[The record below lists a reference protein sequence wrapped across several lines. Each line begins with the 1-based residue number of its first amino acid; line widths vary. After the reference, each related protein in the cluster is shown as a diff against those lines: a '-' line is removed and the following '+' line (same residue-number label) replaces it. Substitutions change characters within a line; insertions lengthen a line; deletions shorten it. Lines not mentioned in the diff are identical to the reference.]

1 MPFYFAN
8 PWGLLGLLSL
18 PAIAAIHMFHHRYP
32 PLLISGAHLWG
43 AEMQVTTAGRKRERL
58 PITPSLILELLAA
71 LLISLILANPIFG
84 NTGQVTHLIVV
95 LDNSASMQAK
105 NSEGLSFRDA
115 ALQKLEQR
123 VQQEDRDTVI
133 TLMTTG
139 RRIQKLAGPVSWQ
152 DAQLAFA
159 DWNPIETVHDVQPAW
174 DRAVQ
179 LAAGH
184 GQILYLTDHIPE
196 EGALPP
202 DEMEIVSVGQI
213 LKNVGFTTARW
224 TFDPEQNQGGLF
236 LRIANYSD
244 EPAEIVLTGTTRNQ
258 ELFARKTKLSAKATA
273 PIQIPVP
280 GGIGEVKITLS
291 SPDDALA
298 IDNTVTLIEPRIRTV
313 RLGMQLPEDHLARQ
327 PLERIVSALP
337 DAEFTDGDDPH
348 LLIDTAGET
357 PESSVRRWWI
367 GIGPLDATEAAR
379 ENAKDFLGPYLMEKQ
394 NPILEGVVLGGVVW
408 GGVQEWPYEIIPM
421 ISAGST
427 PLMGRL
433 AGTLTNGYA
442 LNIDL
447 ARSNLTNSPDWPILI
462 MNLIEQRRAAMPG
475 LSRWNYRINEDIQFR
490 LYEGLSDPAGE
501 GALQLTLEGAGNTK
515 PVLRSEIVFIS
526 APESPGIY
534 TIREG
539 EEEFGKFSVNF
550 FDPRESNLSKL
561 KPGQRSATTKPVE
574 LFALDDPFSWLILL
588 GSLLVLIAV
597 LADWFV
603 LKPKTRTTR
612 LSS

>member
-71 LLISLILANPIFG
+71 LIISLTLANPIFG
-84 NTGQVTHLIVV
+84 NTGKVTHLIVV

-105 NSEGLSFRDA
+105 TSDGLTFRDA
-115 ALQKLEQR
+115 ALKKLQQR

-139 RRIQKLAGPVSWQ
+139 RRIRKLAGPVSWP
-152 DAQLAFA
+152 DAKLAFEE
-159 DWNPIETVHDVQPAW
+159 WNPIETVHDVQPAW

-184 GQILYLTDHIPE
+184 GQILYLTDHMPE
-196 EGALPP
+196 DGSVPP
-202 DEMEIVSVGQI
+202 EEMEIVSVGQI

-224 TFDPEQNQGGLF
+224 TFDPETNQGNLF

-244 EPAEIVLTGTTRNQ
+244 EPADLVITGTTRNR
-258 ELFARKTKLSAKATA
+258 ELFARQTKLSAKATA

-280 GGIGEVKITLS
+280 GGIGDVEITLS
-291 SPDDALA
+291 SPGDALA
-298 IDNTVTLIEPRIRTV
+298 IDNTVTLIEPRVRTV
-313 RLGMQLPEDHLARQ
+313 RVGLTLAEDHLARG
-327 PLERIVSALP
+327 PIERIVTALP
-337 DAEFTDGDDPH
+337 DAEFTDGDNAH
-348 LLIDTAGET
+348 LVIDSATEL
-357 PESSVRRWWI
+357 PDSSVTKWWL
-367 GIGPLDATEAAR
+367 GIGPMNDEESAR
-379 ENAKDFLGPYLMEKQ
+379 KDAKDLLGPYLMEKQ

-408 GGVQEWPYEIIPM
+408 GGAQEWPYEVIPM
-421 ISAGST
+421 ISAGTT

-433 AGTLTNGYA
+433 SGTITTGFA

-447 ARSNLTNSPDWPILI
+447 SRSNLTNSPDWPILM

-475 LSRWNYRINEDIQFR
+475 LSRWNYRINEDVQFR
-490 LYEGLSDPAGE
+490 LYEGIADPAGQDAPE
-501 GALQLTLEGAGNTK
+501 LTLVGGGLTK

-534 TIREG
+534 TIQDG
-539 EEEFGKFSVNF
+539 DDVFGKFAVNF

-561 KPGQRSATTKPVE
+561 KPGRRTATTRPVE

-603 LKPKTRTTR
+603 LKPKTRTFQP
-612 LSS
+612 SS